1 MQSVSVGIACLLLA
15 ANPSTTP
22 ERGGMLRV
30 AQRAEPR
37 TFNPVIMFDAPS
49 REVVRRMHEDLITI
63 DRQTQKT
70 VPALA
75 ESWTRSSDGKR
86 YTLRLRKG
94 VKFSDGVPFTADDV
108 VFTWTVY
115 LDPAVKSP
123 QRDLLL
129 IDGQQIAVRKKDDWT
144 VEFTLPKPYAAA
156 ERLFDSLAMLP
167 RHLLEQKWKNGTLKD
182 AWGIQTAPA
191 EMAGLGPFRLRQYLP
206 GQSVVLE
213 RNPYYWRSGRPYLD
227 GIEFRFLATEDL
239 QAARFAA
246 GDLDVLNRLNMKTVD
261 FLKSRGTE
269 VTDLGPGLEYNF
281 LCFNLTPGKSK
292 PWFES
297 RAFRQAL
304 SLAVDRQAMVQVV
317 YQGRG
322 VPLWNFVSPGN
333 RLWRAEQVSAKARS
347 VDEARRLLAAN
358 GFRWGNDGRLLDV
371 AGSKVEFTMAVSSS
385 SQERQQMATLL
396 QADFDVLGIRA
407 TPVPLE
413 FRTLLERVTTQ
424 RQFDTVIQGLGG
436 GDVDPNPE
444 MNVWLSSG
452 GMHLW
457 NPGQKQPATD
467 WEAEIDG
474 LMTRQISELDPKAR
488 KKLYDRVQVILSEQ
502 APMIFLVSPHIVVA
516 QRGNVGNFRPAILNH
531 FTLWNADEL
540 YLKQGGSGRR

>member
-1 MQSVSVGIACLLLA
+1 
-15 ANPSTTP
+15 
-22 ERGGMLRV
+22 MLRV

-358 GFRWGNDGRLLDV
+358 GFRWGNDGRLLDA

-396 QADFDVLGIRA
+396 QADFEVLGIRA